1 MRWKTE
7 MRAAGLVLAG
17 VLVGTLLGPPLA
29 HAAGS
34 LVTIA
39 SGSKAS
45 QLHIAKGKAKV
56 DTGAALVPSPV
67 SGGKAIVDEGL
78 QFTIPFGEA
87 VIASGSV
94 TTANVCTSFWILD
107 SIAVDAPSGGP
118 ATVSITANGT
128 PVWSGTV
135 AAGGHLNDTF
145 DGAVSSVQQPLNVT
159 ETGSGATWYLYGF
172 CASGNALRS
181 PQSVPGRGGR

>member
-56 DTGAALVPSPV
+56 DTGAALVPSFV
-67 SGGKAIVDEGL
+67 SSGKAISVEGPAIHPASAQEPASGVDLLRESC
-78 QFTIPFGEA
+78 A
-87 VIASGSV
+87 VIPAPV
-94 TTANVCTSFWILD
+94 HRLD
-107 SIAVDAPSGGP
+107 RFRQ
-118 ATVSITANGT
+118 ATRNEGET
-128 PVWSGTV
+128 
-135 AAGGHLNDTF
+135 AAGGHRAAR
-145 DGAVSSVQQPLNVT
+145 GGE
-159 ETGSGATWYLYGF
+159 ETWLEMT
-172 CASGNALRS
+172 RS
-181 PQSVPGRGGR
+181 PRRRRS

>member
-1 MRWKTE
+1 

-78 QFTIPFGEA
+78 QFTIPFGQS
-87 VIASGSV
+87 VIASGTASA
-94 TTANVCTSFWILD
+94 ANVCTNTGPGSFWILD
-107 SIAVDAPSGGP
+107 SVVVDAPSGGP

-172 CASGNALRS
+172 CASGNSLRAA
-181 PQSVPGRGGR
+181 QSVPSRGGR